1 MGDVTVRS
9 RGGDAVVLIV
19 FRRPTT
25 EAVQEGLAYCLYVRR
40 TSIKCLHE
48 PTDNV
53 ILFLGA
59 RASSRSKPT
68 SSLEKHT
75 LSSGLNIFLW
85 MQFQRTWAHVNT
97 EEKLVVARNGGGGWA
112 KWVKGMERY

>member
-1 MGDVTVRS
+1 MTVRS

-48 PTDNV
+48 PNRQCDPV
-53 ILFLGA
+53 LGGPGVQQKQTHVVFGEA
-59 RASSRSKPT
+59 HAQFRPQHFSVDAVSKNMDSRKYRGKT
-68 SSLEKHT
+68 
-75 LSSGLNIFLW
+75 GGC
-85 MQFQRTWAHVNT
+85 QR
-97 EEKLVVARNGGGGWA
+97 RGGGWA